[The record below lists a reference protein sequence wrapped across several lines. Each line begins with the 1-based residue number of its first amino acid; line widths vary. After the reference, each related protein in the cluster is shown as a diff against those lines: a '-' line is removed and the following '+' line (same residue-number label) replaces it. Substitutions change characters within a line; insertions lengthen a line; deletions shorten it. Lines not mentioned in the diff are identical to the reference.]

1 MWWRWMRW
9 ASSTSGGG
17 RRFDLSVA
25 IARSYLWN
33 MAVKKEKQKATP
45 KAPLTTKVLRRVSA
59 EATRKASRKAFDSV
73 AELLVVRAGWLV
85 KVDKTG
91 KVTKHVRKI
100 PLPVQP

>member
-1 MWWRWMRW
+1 MWWHWIHW
-9 ASSTSGGG
+9 VLFTSGGG
-17 RRFDLSVA
+17 RRCDRVA
-25 IARSYLWN
+25 DIRRSYLWN

-73 AELLVVRAGWLV
+73 AELLVVRGGWLI
-85 KVDKTG
+85 KVDKSG

-100 PLPVQP
+100 PLPAQP

>member
-1 MWWRWMRW
+1 MWWRWMLW
-9 ASSTSGGG
+9 TLSTSVGG
-17 RRFDLSVA
+17 RRCDRVGA
-25 IARSYLWN
+25 TADPYIWN

-73 AELLVVRAGWLV
+73 AELLVVRGGWLV

-100 PLPVQP
+100 PLPAQP